1 MDTVTFENLL
11 NESESDYLDF
21 KQDQYRFDGATEE
34 EKSEILKDILAFANA
49 WRRTDAY
56 ILVGVREVK
65 GGRSQVVG
73 ISKHIDDASLQQ
85 FVNSKLQK
93 PISFFYTAFEFEGKQ
108 VGIIHIPVQER
119 PFYTKQKYGK
129 VKPHVVYLRRGS
141 STDEAEPDEIA
152 RMGVASVS
160 NAQLTAPVVDCE
172 FSNPITRK
180 LYGKEIEVTSTLL
193 KVSGPIPNFAPK
205 QNSLAI
211 TSLTN
216 SPNRGYYRE
225 LFRLYDYQYLLK
237 KVGIRLR
244 NPGIVTAF
252 NARLEIFIANE
263 DVLFATK
270 SDFPDRP
277 RKYFDFLAP
286 IQERVSFP
294 AIEQIGS
301 RLSIDKN
308 GDGWLITITFGSIQ
322 PKAEDWLEEPIFIG
336 SRKSQDVHFEAVIY
350 ADNAPDPIRVP
361 LCVHFQVEEV
371 VRTIDE
377 LELDHEQFLKKE
389 LDEILADEE

>member
-1 MDTVTFENLL
+1 VDTNTFENLL

-34 EKSEILKDILAFANA
+34 DKSEILKDILAFANA

-93 PISFFYTAFEFEGKQ
+93 PISFSYTTFEFEGKQ

-119 PFYTKQKYGK
+119 PFYIKQKYGK
-129 VKPHVVYLRRGS
+129 VKPYVVYLRRGS

-152 RMGVASVS
+152 RMGILPVNNV
-160 NAQLTAPVVDCE
+160 QVIAPVVDCE
-172 FSNPITRK
+172 FANPIART
-180 LYGKEIEVTSTLL
+180 LYGKEIEVTSTVLRAN
-193 KVSGPIPNFAPK
+193 GPIPDFSPR
-205 QNSLAI
+205 QNSFSI
-211 TSLTN
+211 DSIVN
-216 SPNRGYYRE
+216 SPNRSFYRE
-225 LFRLYDYQYLLK
+225 LYKYYEYRHLLK
-237 KVGIRLR
+237 AVSLRLI
-244 NPGIVTAF
+244 NMGSVTAY
-252 NARLEIFIANE
+252 NARVEINISG
-263 DVLFATK
+263 DGLLFLTQ
-270 SDFPDRP
+270 SGFPDRP
-277 RKYFDFLAP
+277 RKYSNYLAALGD
-286 IQERVSFP
+286 RVTIP
-294 AIEQIGS
+294 AMDQLGS
-301 RLSIDKN
+301 RIWIDNNGAGWIISIN
-308 GDGWLITITFGSIQ
+308 FGSIQ

-361 LCVHFQVEEV
+361 LCIHFQVEEV
-371 VRTIDE
+371 VRTLAEI
-377 LELDHEQFLKKE
+377 ELDHEQILKKE